1 MMPFYITDQMETITE
16 DVMPHVDLKT
26 AAGEFMKAAVLT
38 KAENKGGSL
47 HSHSDEEQWSY
58 IIKGKMHFVLGDEEK
73 ILAAGDFVHIPRN
86 VKHRSRA
93 VDGPVIYFT
102 VKSPVN
108 AGGMRDDM
116 TRIGGTES
124 EAAEKKFE
132 VAVKAKS

>member
-1 MMPFYITDQMETITE
+1 MPFFVTKEMKTITE
-16 DVMPHVDLKT
+16 DVMPHVDMQT
-26 AAGEFMKAAVLT
+26 AAGEFMKTAVLT

-58 IIKGKMHFVLGDEEK
+58 IIKGKMHFVLGDEEA
-73 ILAAGDFVHIPRN
+73 ILKAGDFVHIPRN
-86 VKHRSRA
+86 VNHRSRA

-116 TRIGGTES
+116 TRIGGKES
-124 EAAEKKFE
+124 EEAEKKFE
-132 VAVKAKS
+132 ASLKNQS